1 MRTPFLMLAFLL
13 LPALSGRAQ
22 TSTEAIL
29 RSQIAQG
36 WQAFRA
42 AWLAGEAT
50 AAANAFLAR
59 DAITVIPDGPEAHG
73 RAAIDSVWTGFLSTT
88 RVVSFDRTADEVER
102 SGALAYER
110 GHLTQVLQQ
119 GQNPAQTFHG
129 RYLAI
134 WKRQG
139 DGSWK
144 CHRIYFTNAPRSP

>member
-1 MRTPFLMLAFLL
+1 MRTPLLVMACLL
-13 LPALSGRAQ
+13 LPQLPGRVQ
-22 TSTEAIL
+22 TPTETVL
-29 RSQIAQG
+29 RSHIAQG
-36 WQAFRA
+36 WQTFRA

-50 AAANAFLAR
+50 AAANALLSE

-73 RAAIDSVWTGFLSTT
+73 RAAIDSVWARFLSTT
-88 RVVSFDRTADEVER
+88 RVVSFDRTTDEVER

-119 GQNPAQTFHG
+119 GQNPTQTFSG

-134 WKRQG
+134 WKRQR